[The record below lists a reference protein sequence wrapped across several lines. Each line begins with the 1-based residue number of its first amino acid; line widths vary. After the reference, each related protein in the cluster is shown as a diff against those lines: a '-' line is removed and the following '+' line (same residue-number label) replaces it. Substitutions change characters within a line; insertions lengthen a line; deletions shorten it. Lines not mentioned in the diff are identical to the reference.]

1 MNQTR
6 GELRQ
11 ERLESKALF
20 QLRTR
25 SRVPAPVLEQPR
37 DQQRLNAY
45 DDGGGDEVP

>member
-11 ERLESKALF
+11 EGLESKALF
-20 QLRTR
+20 QLRIR
-25 SRVPAPVLEQPR
+25 SRVPAAVLEQPR
-37 DQQRLNAY
+37 DQQRLDAY